1 MKKLA
6 GMRIAAKIPTIIT
19 AAALILAIGIG
30 FGAYRTA
37 SQNVEV
43 AIQEKLTAVLEDRSQ
58 ALASYLASIEQ
69 DVHSVAANPFTL
81 EALSAFTNAWSAL
94 GADQGTQLQAAYITD
109 NPNPTGQKEN
119 LDAAETGSEY
129 DTVHAQYH
137 PWFRTF
143 LRQRD
148 YYDIF
153 LFDLD
158 GNLIYS
164 VFKEL
169 DYATNLDEGEYK
181 TSDLGNAFRAGRD
194 AVEPG
199 SVTFF
204 DFKPY
209 APSHGAPASFISTPL
224 FDGNGTK
231 TGVLVF
237 QMPIARINA
246 VMKNKAGLG
255 EGGETFI
262 VGSDGLMRS
271 DSRFSEET
279 TILQTRVESPAI
291 DKALGG
297 TFGIAT
303 GEDYQGI
310 VADIYATP
318 FTFQGAVWAL
328 AAVVDS
334 AEVHAP
340 VAVLRNTMGVIAAV
354 LLALVTGAGIFLSR
368 GITGP
373 LTTLTGAMQRLAQ
386 GDKDVDLD
394 GADRTDEIGDMIKA
408 VAVFRDNA
416 VERERLEAQQKTEVT
431 DRSERQAET
440 EMLIRDFEQSVS
452 GVLDRFK
459 QSTEQMDTTAQALS
473 SMADEASSK
482 ANAAAVGSGEATVN
496 VQTVASATEQLSAS
510 ISEIG
515 HKAAMSSDT
524 VTQATNNASQ
534 TNAKVQGLADA
545 AQKIGA
551 VIGLIQD
558 IAEQTNLL
566 ALNATIEAAR
576 AGDAGKGFAVVA
588 NEVKSLANQTAKAT
602 DEIGQQIADIQS
614 ASTDAADAIN
624 AITDTM
630 GEVRELTT
638 AIAAAV
644 EEQNSATDEIAR
656 NVQEAANGTAAVSNN
671 ITGVTAA
678 VSETSQ
684 SASQVLSASQELAQE
699 SIRLR
704 EEVDQ
709 FLKSVAAA

>member
-1 MKKLA
+1 MNKLS
-6 GMRIAAKIPTIIT
+6 GLRISAKIPLIIT
-19 AAALILAIGIG
+19 AAALVLAIGIG

-37 SQNVEV
+37 SQDVEV
-43 AIQEKLTAVLEDRSQ
+43 AIQQKLTAILEDRKQ

-69 DVHSVAANPFTL
+69 DIHSVAANPFTL
-81 EALSAFTNAWSAL
+81 EALGAFENAWSEL
-94 GADQGTQLQAAYITD
+94 GWDQQGQLQAAYITD

-119 LDAAETGSEY
+119 LDMAETGSVY
-129 DTVHAQYH
+129 DAVHSKYH

-153 LFDLD
+153 LFDLK

-169 DYATNLDEGEYK
+169 DYATNLNTGEYK
-181 TSDLGNAFRAGRD
+181 ESDLGNAFRAGRD
-194 AVEPG
+194 ATKAG
-199 SVTFF
+199 SVHFF

-224 FDGNGTK
+224 FDGSGTK

-262 VGSDGLMRS
+262 VGSDRLMRS

-279 TILQTRVESPAI
+279 TILQTKIESSAI
-291 DKALGG
+291 DEALSGA
-297 TFGIAT
+297 FGIETSAEYN
-303 GEDYQGI
+303 GFE
-310 VADIYATP
+310 ADIYATP
-318 FTFQGAVWAL
+318 FSFQGAKWAL
-328 AAVVDS
+328 AAVVDT

-340 VAVLRNTMGVIAAV
+340 IVSLRNTMAIIAVA
-354 LLALVTGAGIFLSR
+354 LLALVGGVGIVLSR
-368 GITGP
+368 GITGQLAS
-373 LTTLTGAMQRLAQ
+373 LTKVMQRLAQ
-386 GDKDVDLD
+386 GDTSAEIE
-394 GADRTDEIGDMIKA
+394 GAERTDEIGDMVKA
-408 VAVFRDNA
+408 VTIFRSNA
-416 VERERLEAQQKTEVT
+416 IERERLESEQKAEVSG
-431 DRSERQAET
+431 RSERQAET

-459 QSTEQMDTTAQALS
+459 QSTEQMDATAQALS
-473 SMADEASSK
+473 GMADEASSK

-515 HKAAMSSDT
+515 QKAAMSSDT

-534 TNAKVQGLADA
+534 TNEKVQGLAEA

-588 NEVKSLANQTAKAT
+588 SEVKSLANQTAKAT
-602 DEIGQQIADIQS
+602 EDIGQQIANIQS

-638 AIAAAV
+638 AIATAV
-644 EEQNSATDEIAR
+644 KEQNAATDEIAR
-656 NVQEAANGTAAVSNN
+656 NVQEAANGTAAVSDN

-684 SASQVLSASQELAQE
+684 SASQVLGASQELAQD

-704 EEVDQ
+704 EEIDQ